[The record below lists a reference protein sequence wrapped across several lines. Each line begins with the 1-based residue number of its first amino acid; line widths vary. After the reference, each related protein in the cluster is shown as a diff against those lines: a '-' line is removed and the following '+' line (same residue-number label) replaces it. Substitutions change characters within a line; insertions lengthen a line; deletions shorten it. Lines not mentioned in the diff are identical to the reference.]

1 MKTFTSKRF
10 VGPLGTLAAGL
21 LFSVFAISGAA
32 AEPRADV
39 IPPKPG
45 EMVDAGAV
53 YEKSCAKCHGADGKG
68 DTGMGKKAKEK
79 GEKWADLSTSKLE
92 RAKVLAIVKDGVPDT
107 KMKGYGDKL
116 SALELEAVTDFVIGL
131 RK

>member
-1 MKTFTSKRF
+1 MKTFTSKRLF
-10 VGPLGTLAAGL
+10 GTLTAGF

-45 EMVDAGAV
+45 EVVDAGAV

-92 RAKVLAIVKDGVPDT
+92 RAKVLAIVKDGVADT

-116 SALELEAVTDFVIGL
+116 TPLELEAVTDFVIGL

>member
-1 MKTFTSKRF
+1 MKTFTSKRL
-10 VGPLGTLAAGL
+10 LGTLTAGF
-21 LFSVFAISGAA
+21 LFSVFAISGAS

-53 YEKSCAKCHGADGKG
+53 YEKSCTKCHGADGKG

-116 SALELEAVTDFVIGL
+116 SPLELEAVTDFVIGL

>member
-10 VGPLGTLAAGL
+10 LGTLAAGV
-21 LFSVFAISGAA
+21 LFSVFAWSGAS

-39 IPPKPG
+39 IPPRPG
-45 EMVDAGAV
+45 ELVDAGAV

-92 RAKVLAIVKDGVPDT
+92 RAKVMAIVKDGVPDT

-116 SALELEAVTDFVIGL
+116 STLELEAVTDFVIGL